1 MYIAYFLVVHRRDVI
16 LSQGEVKGED
26 SVLTDPVQGPA
37 EAAE

>member
-1 MYIAYFLVVHRRDVI
+1 MYVVYFLVVRRCDVI
-16 LSQGEVKGED
+16 LTQGEVKGED